1 MHTQQNISNGQSIH
15 FEARLRHDWRA
26 DLLREKAEIERRLRA
41 IEAALN
47 VVADWHPKRSA

>member
-1 MHTQQNISNGQSIH
+1 MHTQQNTSNSQSLH
-15 FEARLRHDWRA
+15 FETTLRHDWRA

-47 VVADWHPKRSA
+47 AVTDWHPKRSA